1 MTTGIGALA
10 RRDALLATAA
20 VLGALVSGYVLVA
33 VASRLGGDDGPLV
46 LLALIGVPLAALA
59 VLVNPRL
66 GPALVVVAFPVGVME
81 LPGVQLQLVQLATLG
96 AATLVALRRMAA
108 GLAPLAWVRG
118 TAWGVGFVAWMLVGL
133 PTALDRQRALREIV
147 LFAIGLVFAATVAAT
162 ARSAGDVRAFLAV
175 MAGVVA
181 VVGLTT
187 PLGASQVRAA
197 FEGAVV
203 QGRATG
209 IFTQPNQLGTF
220 CATGAL
226 VGAGLYFGARTRRA
240 RLAAGVAVAGGVLGL
255 VLSLSRGSWIG
266 FVLGAVVLVVKLPEA
281 RRALVLA
288 VVPLVLLG
296 GALSA
301 FAPTSPQVEVVGQR
315 LRSIAG
321 ERNPYDNRPA
331 IWREAQREVV
341 EEPVTGY
348 GAGSFPLASTRA
360 TSKSRTV
367 VAAHAHNLPLTWAA
381 ELGLPA
387 VALAA
392 GFAVHLHV
400 TARRMA
406 RRVGAEDRAVLAG
419 LVAALVGVL
428 GQGIVDY
435 TLTNAVLLT
444 MLMALVGAVLAYDR
458 VTRREP
464 A

>member
-1 MTTGIGALA
+1 MTGSGVLA
-10 RRDALLATAA
+10 RRDALLATVAA
-20 VLGALVSGYVLVA
+20 MAALVAGYVLVA
-33 VASRLGGDDGPLV
+33 ASARLGGSHGPLV
-46 LLALIGVPLAALA
+46 LLALVSVPLAALA
-59 VLVNPRL
+59 VLNEPRL
-66 GPALVVVAFPVGVME
+66 GPVLVVLAFPIGVME
-81 LPGVQLQLVQLATLG
+81 LPGIQLQLVQLATL
-96 AATLVALRRMAA
+96 AVATLVALRRMAS

-133 PTALDRQRALREIV
+133 PTALDHQRALREIV
-147 LFAIGLVFAATVAAT
+147 LFAIGLVLAATVAAT
-162 ARSAGDVRAFLAV
+162 ARSTRDVRAFLAV
-175 MAGVVA
+175 MVGVVA

-187 PLGASQVRAA
+187 PIGASPVRAA

-209 IFTQPNQLGTF
+209 IFSQPNQLGTF

-226 VGAGLYFGARTRRA
+226 IAAGLYFGARTRRG
-240 RLAAGVAVAGGVLGL
+240 RLAAGAAVAGGVLGL

-266 FVLGAVVLVVKLPEA
+266 FVLGAVVLVAKLPDA
-281 RRALVLA
+281 RRALVVA

-296 GALSA
+296 AALSA

-321 ERNPYDNRPA
+321 ERNPYDDRPA

-341 EEPVTGY
+341 EEPLTGY
-348 GAGSFPLASTRA
+348 GGGSFPQASTRA

-367 VAAHAHNLPLTWAA
+367 LAAHAHNLVLTWAA

-387 VALAA
+387 VALAV

-400 TARRMA
+400 AMRRMA
-406 RRVGAEDRAVLAG
+406 RRVEAEDRAVLAG
-419 LVAALVGVL
+419 LAAALVGVL
-428 GQGIVDY
+428 GQGVVDY

-444 MLMALVGAVLAYDR
+444 MLFAMVGAVLAYDR
-458 VTRREP
+458 VSRQVP